1 MKFPTH
7 VLLIIGLLAT
17 AVTRAQEPKPASKTS
32 SEQDVEVLKIDTNL
46 VTVPVIARSRNGS
59 YIADLQKE
67 EFKLTE
73 DGVAQEIAFLA
84 SVDAPFYVVLMLDTS
99 NSTKEKLLLIQRAA
113 IAFLEQI
120 GPNDKVKIISFD
132 SELYNWNNFTSD
144 KTILRSVISKTLT
157 GGGTRVYDAVQLAL
171 DSLRPI
177 QQRKA
182 IVLFSDGG
190 DAHSKKSTFDSTVWD
205 LDESGVI
212 VYPIRFDTRAETERR
227 QQDAAANGGRMP
239 RPRTSNPGTIGN
251 RQPPNANI
259 SDDISWELD
268 ILYGTADSYLKKLA
282 DRSGGQLYR
291 ADTLGSLPKAFD
303 AIAAE
308 LRTQYLLGYYP
319 TNKSDN
325 AAYRKI
331 QVKTSR
337 KDIAIR
343 ARPGYR
349 LKNAGRPNLK

>member
-1 MKFPTH
+1 MKFLTH
-7 VLLIIGLLAT
+7 VLLIISLLST
-17 AVTRAQEPKPASKTS
+17 AVTRAQEPKSANKTS
-32 SEQDVEVLKIDTNL
+32 SEQDVDTLKIDTNL
-46 VTVPVIARSRNGS
+46 VTVPVIAISRTGS
-59 YIADLQKE
+59 YIADLKKE

-99 NSTKEKLLLIQRAA
+99 NSTKEKLPLIQRAA
-113 IAFLEQI
+113 MDFLEQI
-120 GPNDKVKIISFD
+120 RPNDKVKVISFD
-132 SELYNWNNFTSD
+132 GVLRSWDDFTSD
-144 KTILRSVISKTLT
+144 KTILRSAISKTRV
-157 GGGTRVYDAVQLAL
+157 GGGTRLYDAVQLAL

-182 IVLFSDGG
+182 IVLFTDGV
-190 DAHSKKSTFDSTVWD
+190 DSYSKRYSFESTVRD

-212 VYPIRFDTRAETERR
+212 VYPIRFDTRVETERLV
-227 QQDAAANGGRMP
+227 QQQVADANLGHLSRVP
-239 RPRTSNPGTIGN
+239 NLDKIGN
-251 RQPPNANI
+251 PPPPNATI
-259 SDDISWELD
+259 PAKLD
-268 ILYGTADSYLKKLA
+268 NAYLLADSYLRKLA

-291 ADTLGSLPKAFD
+291 ADTVASLPQAFA

-319 TNKSDN
+319 TNKNDN

-349 LKNAGRPNLK
+349 LKNARRLNLK

>member
-1 MKFPTH
+1 MKFLTH

-17 AVTRAQEPKPASKTS
+17 AVTRAQELKPASKTS
-32 SEQDVEVLKIDTNL
+32 SEQDVDTLKIDTNL

-59 YIADLQKE
+59 YIADLKQE

-120 GPNDKVKIISFD
+120 GPNDKVKVISFD
-132 SELYNWNNFTSD
+132 GELRNWNDFTSD
-144 KTILRSVISKTLT
+144 KTILRRVISQTLT

-190 DAHSKKSTFDSTVWD
+190 DFHSKQSSFESTVWD

-212 VYPIRFDTRAETERR
+212 VYPLRFDTRAETERR
-227 QQDAAANGGRMP
+227 QQDAATNGGRLP
-239 RPRTSNPGTIGN
+239 RVQSPGTIAYP
-251 RQPPNANI
+251 RRPNDTI
-259 SDDISWELD
+259 SDTISWELD
-268 ILYGTADSYLKKLA
+268 NLYLTADKYLRTLA

-291 ADTLGSLPKAFD
+291 ADTVVSLPQAFA

-319 TNKSDN
+319 TNKNDN

-343 ARPGYR
+343 ARRGYR
-349 LKNAGRPNLK
+349 PKNQGR

>member
-1 MKFPTH
+1 MKFLTH
-7 VLLIIGLLAT
+7 VLLISGLLAT

-32 SEQDVEVLKIDTNL
+32 SEQEVETLKIDTNL
-46 VTVPVIARSRNGS
+46 VTVPVIASLRNGS
-59 YIADLQKE
+59 YIADLKKE

-73 DGVAQEIAFLA
+73 DGVVQEIAFLA

-99 NSTKEKLLLIQRAA
+99 SSTKEKLLLIQRAA
-113 IAFLEQI
+113 IAFLDQI

-132 SELYNWNNFTSD
+132 GELRDWNKFTSD
-144 KTILRSVISKTLT
+144 KTILRSVISQTLT
-157 GGGTRVYDAVQLAL
+157 AGGTRVYDAVQLAL

-190 DAHSKKSTFDSTVWD
+190 DAYSKKASFESTVRD

-212 VYPIRFDTRAETERR
+212 VYPLRFDTRADSQRR
-227 QQDAAANGGRMP
+227 QLDAAMNGRQP
-239 RPRTSNPGTIGN
+239 RVAAPGTVAYP
-251 RQPPNANI
+251 RRPDVNI
-259 SDDISWELD
+259 SDNISWELD
-268 ILYGTADSYLKKLA
+268 VVYLTADSYLKKLA

-291 ADTLGSLPKAFD
+291 ADSVASLPKAFA
-303 AIAAE
+303 AIAEE

-319 TNKSDN
+319 TNKNDN
-325 AAYRKI
+325 PAYRKI
-331 QVKTSR
+331 QVKTTR

-343 ARPGYR
+343 ARRGYR
-349 LKNAGRPNLK
+349 PKNQGR

>member
-1 MKFPTH
+1 MKFLTH
-7 VLLIIGLLAT
+7 VLLIISLLAT
-17 AVTRAQEPKPASKTS
+17 AVTRAQEPKSANKTS
-32 SEQDVEVLKIDTNL
+32 SEQDVDTLKIDTNL

-59 YIADLQKE
+59 YIADLKKE

-99 NSTKEKLLLIQRAA
+99 NSTKEKLPLIQRAA

-120 GPNDKVKIISFD
+120 RPNDKVKVISFD
-132 SELYNWNNFTSD
+132 GVLRSWDDFTSD
-144 KTILRSVISKTLT
+144 KTILRSAISKTRT

-182 IVLFSDGG
+182 IVLFTDGV
-190 DAHSKKSTFDSTVWD
+190 DSYSKRYSFESTVRD

-212 VYPIRFDTRAETERR
+212 VYPIRFDTRVETEGLVL
-227 QQDAAANGGRMP
+227 QQNAAANLGRLSRVP
-239 RPRTSNPGTIGN
+239 NPDKLGN
-251 RQPPNANI
+251 PPPPNATI
-259 SDDISWELD
+259 PAKLD
-268 ILYGTADSYLKKLA
+268 NAYLLADSYLRKLA

-291 ADTLGSLPKAFD
+291 ADLASLPQAFA

-319 TNKSDN
+319 TNKNDN

-343 ARPGYR
+343 ARRGYR
-349 LKNAGRPNLK
+349 PKNAGR

>member
-1 MKFPTH
+1 MKFLTH
-7 VLLIIGLLAT
+7 VLIIIGLLAT

-32 SEQDVEVLKIDTNL
+32 SEQDVDTLKIDTNL

-59 YIADLQKE
+59 YVADLKKE

-99 NSTKEKLLLIQRAA
+99 NSTKEKLLLIQRSA

-120 GPNDKVKIISFD
+120 GPNDKVKVISFD
-132 SELYNWNNFTSD
+132 GELRNWNNFTSD

-157 GGGTRVYDAVQLAL
+157 GGATRVYDAVQLAL

-190 DAHSKKSTFDSTVWD
+190 DAYSKQSTFESTVWD

-212 VYPIRFDTRAETERR
+212 VYPIRFDTRAETER
-227 QQDAAANGGRMP
+227 QEQAAAAIGGRQP
-239 RPRTSNPGTIGN
+239 RVYGPDPVVSR
-251 RQPPNANI
+251 RPNDNI
-259 SDDISWELD
+259 SENISWELD
-268 ILYGTADSYLKKLA
+268 VLYLTADKYLRTLA

-291 ADTLGSLPKAFD
+291 ADSVASLPQAF
-303 AIAAE
+303 AKIAAE

-319 TNKSDN
+319 TNKNDN

-343 ARPGYR
+343 ARRGYR
-349 LKNAGRPNLK
+349 PKNAGR